1 MAVPPGMAQHLADLI
16 SSLNPYA
23 NRPAPAPTGE
33 MDIYA
38 RNSNPQIPPSGHPNQ
53 MMVEVDNKYP
63 GEWNFKGQSHRLAKA
78 ARIHYHFPVLDPQ
91 DSKTVLYYVDDYLL
105 IGFEGANGP

>member
-23 NRPAPAPTGE
+23 NRPAPSPTGK

-38 RNSNPQIPPSGHPNQ
+38 RNYDPKIPPSGQSNQ
-53 MMVEVDNKYP
+53 MAVEVDNKYP
-63 GEWNFKGQSHRLAKA
+63 GEWTFKNQ
-78 ARIHYHFPVLDPQ
+78 
-91 DSKTVLYYVDDYLL
+91 
-105 IGFEGANGP
+105 